1 MVCIALCLVL
11 IFTVAVLEYANVT
24 HFFHKEPVVF
34 KPTPTTGGGSANSQK
49 GIPQSNNQQAN
60 ANTSSSSATDSKSN
74 DQIST
79 TLLAPSGN
87 FVSNHTPGQ
96 NGTPLLETSVCNT
109 TPGAK
114 CQIFFTDGNKTLSLT
129 AQTTDLGGS
138 TYWNGWT
145 SQSIGLTP
153 GSWQITATATANNQ
167 SKSTTDTRELV
178 VSQ

>member
-1 MVCIALCLVL
+1 MA
-11 IFTVAVLEYANVT
+11 ALEYTNVT
-24 HFFHKEPVVF
+24 HFFHKEPAVF
-34 KPTPTTGGGSANSQK
+34 KPTPTTGGGSVNNQKGMPQGNSQ
-49 GIPQSNNQQAN
+49 QTST
-60 ANTSSSSATDSKSN
+60 NTPSSSVTDPKGN
-74 DQIST
+74 DQTSA

-114 CQIFFTDGNKTLSLT
+114 CQIFFTNGNKTFSLA

-145 SQSIGLTP
+145 PQGIGLTP
-153 GSWQITATATANNQ
+153 GTWQVAATAMLSNQ